1 MRYSTRWVA
10 AAALIITGPAFVACA
25 DASAGSSATPDQ
37 EIAKVEHVEGSD
49 IGRVTLSA
57 DAARRL
63 GIQTEVV
70 RESAVAGQPRT
81 VVPYAAVLYD
91 VTGLTYAY
99 ANPAPLVFVR
109 VPLTVDFVTG
119 DLAVLTGGPP
129 VGTAVVTVGAS
140 ELFGTEFEVG
150 D

>member
-10 AAALIITGPAFVACA
+10 ATALIMTGPAFVACA
-25 DASAGSSATPDQ
+25 DAAAGPSAAPNQ
-37 EIAKVEHVEGSD
+37 EIAKVEQVKGSD
-49 IGRVTLSA
+49 AGRVTLSA
-57 DAARRL
+57 EAAHRL
-63 GIQTEVV
+63 GIQTDVV
-70 RESAVAGQPRT
+70 RETAVAGVART

-91 VTGLTYAY
+91 VTGRTYAY
-99 ANPAPLVFVR
+99 ANPEPLVFVR
-109 VPLTVDFVTG
+109 VPLNVDVVTG